1 MKFKHAF
8 TFLGDIDVVSCLLED
23 LGKGEF
29 FILFLKLLKILLFQN
44 YKFYERNMSL
54 TRRVELFV
62 FKD

>member
-8 TFLGDIDVVSCLLED
+8 TFLGDIDVVSCLLE

-54 TRRVELFV
+54 TRRAELFV